1 MEVEKREEGEAAA
14 ASSGFGPWVAVRR
27 PFRVDSP
34 FFAAGNVERELLAK
48 QISLEITEE
57 EKKHIVQSEEEQ
69 LWQLFCPIAGCGIK
83 LKGVGELESHYLSRH
98 SATCSVCTRVFPTT
112 RLLNLHVSETHDSF
126 FLAKVARKYPMY
138 ECLVE
143 GCPARFVSDSSRH
156 QHLVDKHHF
165 PRSFRF
171 LVKKHASQKQ
181 RQRQKAHQPSGNPAT
196 PKQSKAKK
204 SLKAKNVSQQ
214 QISEAT
220 TTSLEIQLPQSL
232 AIQNSTGVQQ
242 IPQSDDRTQ
251 MDVDELATAVSRLST
266 VSQGAEDTP
275 AELSF
280 GHRRGRGLPFGPK
293 PRGSGRGRGR
303 GRSTNGRGNNEPPA
317 AAQSSPA
324 QS

>member
-1 MEVEKREEGEAAA
+1 MEIEKKKEGEAGKPPG
-14 ASSGFGPWVAVRR
+14 SFRFGTWVAVRR
-27 PFRVDSP
+27 PLRVDSP

-126 FLAKVARKYPMY
+126 FQAKVARNYLMY

-143 GCPARFVSDSSRH
+143 GCPARFQSDSSRH

-171 LVKKHASQKQ
+171 HVKKHVSQKQ
-181 RQRQKAHQPSGNPAT
+181 RQRQKAHSN
-196 PKQSKAKK
+196 SKK
-204 SLKAKNVSQQ
+204 SLKGKNASQQ
-214 QISEAT
+214 ITDPHEAT
-220 TTSLEIQLPQSL
+220 TSL
-232 AIQNSTGVQQ
+232 APQ
-242 IPQSDDRTQ
+242 IAQSSDDTR
-251 MDVDELATAVSRLST
+251 MDVDELVTAVSRLST
-266 VSQGAEDTP
+266 VSQGSEDSP
-275 AELSF
+275 AVLSF
-280 GHRRGRGLPFGPK
+280 GHRRGRGVPFGPR

-303 GRSTNGRGNNEPPA
+303 SRGNQGPREPPSPA
-317 AAQSSPA
+317 AAQL
-324 QS
+324 